1 MEGAILLGLAG
12 IGYLMNKDD
21 DKEKHRIDTN
31 IQPKVFQNTNSSI
44 YNLNNVKDSQKYES
58 TLLKENF
65 EKTLDNQSNMVSDFN
80 AKLKEVEPKS
90 DIIMGLDG
98 NPIEKKNFL
107 MNDQGITVEPFYSG
121 NGPAGI
127 DFNRNTGLDR
137 HQGMSDYRYIHRE
150 SRHNGVNLHGP
161 PQPYANGNPY
171 GMADSGPAM
180 DQSRY
185 DPGMYRTN
193 DLPFEQ
199 ERVAHIDQKSDINR
213 DVGEIFAQRN
223 GIDNLRA
230 LSNPKLSFEGKVI
243 AGKGIDERGIE
254 GQVFKNLPNQDY
266 EQNPNQWL
274 VTTGAV
280 DAGMIR
286 PAEILPETNRQ
297 YLNRQDLGTPG
308 TSVNMSEEKRP
319 MFKKS
324 DRQQLD
330 SDTIRNAYGKEIFI
344 DAEHGQSSYKVYPNE
359 REVTSERTYE
369 GNTTFFVPNETVH
382 QQDPAKRSLKETTIN
397 PANPNGFTQTVTTS
411 PEERLYDSVKT
422 SKKETVLFEH
432 TGNARGSTLQEM
444 AQDQYFRADLNPN
457 KEIISQ
463 GREPTPESTKLA
475 NGMDT
480 INMDIKKIESD
491 YFTHHQTGVDR
502 VYQALPRRE
511 QCEYTRDKDTLDNDK
526 LAYRI
531 EGDLLDP
538 FKHNPYTHSLHS
550 FAY

>member
-31 IQPKVFQNTNSSI
+31 IKPDIFQNTNSSI
-44 YNLNNVKDSQKYES
+44 YNLNNVADSQKFES
-58 TLLKENF
+58 KLVNQNF
-65 EKTLDNQSNMVSDFN
+65 EKTLDNQSNMVSDYN
-80 AKLKEVEPKS
+80 AKLKEIEPTS

-98 NPIEKKNFL
+98 NPIQKKDFL
-107 MNDQGITVEPFYSG
+107 MNDQGIKVEPFYSG

-127 DFNRNTGLDR
+127 DFTRNTGLDR

-150 SRHNGVNLHGP
+150 ARHNGVNLHGP
-161 PQPYANGNPY
+161 PQPYANGNPF
-171 GMADSGPAM
+171 GAPDSGPAM
-180 DQSRY
+180 NQDRY
-185 DPGMYRTN
+185 DPGMYKTN
-193 DLPFEQ
+193 ELPFEQ
-199 ERVAHIDQKSDINR
+199 QRIAHIDQKSDINR

-223 GIDNLRA
+223 GVDNIRA

-254 GQVFKNLPNQDY
+254 GQVFKHLPDRDY

-280 DAGMIR
+280 EAGTIR

-308 TSVNMSEEKRP
+308 SSVNMSEEKRP

-369 GNTTFFVPNETVH
+369 GNTAYFVPGETIH
-382 QQDPAKRSLKETTIN
+382 LQDPVKRSLKETTIN

-411 PEERLYDSVKT
+411 PEEHLYDTVRT
-422 SKKETVLFEH
+422 SKKETVLFDH

-457 KEIISQ
+457 KEIIAK

-475 NGMDT
+475 NGVDT

-491 YFTHHQTGVDR
+491 YFNHHQTGVER
-502 VYQALPRRE
+502 VYQNIPTE
-511 QCEYTRDKDTLDNDK
+511 NSCEYTRDKDTLDNDK

>member
-65 EKTLDNQSNMVSDFN
+65 EKTLDNQSNMISDFN
-80 AKLKEVEPKS
+80 AKLKEVEPTS

-137 HQGMSDYRYIHRE
+137 HQGMSNYRYIHRE

-161 PQPYANGNPY
+161 PQPYANGNPF
-171 GMADSGPAM
+171 GMTDSGPAM

-213 DVGEIFAQRN
+213 DVGELFAQRN
-223 GIDNLRA
+223 GIDNIRA

-254 GQVFKNLPNQDY
+254 GQVFKNLPKQDY

-274 VTTGAV
+274 VTTGAL
-280 DAGMIR
+280 DADRIR
-286 PAEILPETNRQ
+286 PAQILPETNRQ

-308 TSVNMSEEKRP
+308 SSVNMSEEKRP

-324 DRQQLD
+324 DKQQLE

-369 GNTTFFVPNETVH
+369 GNTAFFVPSETVH

-411 PEERLYDSVKT
+411 PEEHLYDTVRT
-422 SKKETVLFEH
+422 SKKETVLFDH

-444 AQDQYFRADLNPN
+444 AQDQYFRAELNPN
-457 KEIISQ
+457 KEIIAQ
-463 GREPTPESTKLA
+463 GRDPTPESTKLV

-491 YFTHHQTGVDR
+491 YFNHHQTGVDR
-502 VYQALPRRE
+502 VYQVLPKRE
-511 QCEYTRDKDTLDNDK
+511 KCEYTRDKDTLDNDK
-526 LAYRI
+526 IAYRI

-538 FKHNPYTHSLHS
+538 FKHNPYTQSLHS

>member
-31 IQPKVFQNTNSSI
+31 IKPDIFQNTNSSI
-44 YNLNNVKDSQKYES
+44 YNLNNVADSQKFES
-58 TLLKENF
+58 KLVNQNF
-65 EKTLDNQSNMVSDFN
+65 EKTLDNQSNMVSDYN
-80 AKLKEVEPKS
+80 AKLKEIEPTS

-98 NPIEKKNFL
+98 NPIQKKDFL
-107 MNDQGITVEPFYSG
+107 INDQGIKVEPFYSG

-127 DFNRNTGLDR
+127 DFTRNTGLDR

-150 SRHNGVNLHGP
+150 ARHNGVNLHGP
-161 PQPYANGNPY
+161 PQPYANGNPF
-171 GMADSGPAM
+171 GAPDSGPAM
-180 DQSRY
+180 NQDRY
-185 DPGMYRTN
+185 DPGMYKTN
-193 DLPFEQ
+193 ELPFEQ
-199 ERVAHIDQKSDINR
+199 QRIAHIDQKSDINR

-223 GIDNLRA
+223 GVDNIRA

-254 GQVFKNLPNQDY
+254 GQVFKHLPDRDY

-280 DAGMIR
+280 EAGTIR

-308 TSVNMSEEKRP
+308 SSVNMSEEKRP

-369 GNTTFFVPNETVH
+369 GNTAYFVPGETIH
-382 QQDPAKRSLKETTIN
+382 LQDPVKRSLKETTIN

-411 PEERLYDSVKT
+411 PEEHLYDTVRT
-422 SKKETVLFEH
+422 SKKETVLFDH

-457 KEIISQ
+457 KEIIAK

-475 NGMDT
+475 NGVDT

-491 YFTHHQTGVDR
+491 YFNHHQTGVER
-502 VYQALPRRE
+502 VYQNIPTE
-511 QCEYTRDKDTLDNDK
+511 NSCEYTRDKDTLDNDK

>member
-31 IQPKVFQNTNSSI
+31 IKPDIFQNTNSSI
-44 YNLNNVKDSQKYES
+44 YNLNNVADSQKFES
-58 TLLKENF
+58 KLVNQNF
-65 EKTLDNQSNMVSDFN
+65 EKTLDNQSNMVSDYN
-80 AKLKEVEPKS
+80 AKLKEIEPTS

-98 NPIEKKNFL
+98 NPIQKKDFL
-107 MNDQGITVEPFYSG
+107 MNDQGIKVEPFYSG

-127 DFNRNTGLDR
+127 DFTRNTGLDR

-150 SRHNGVNLHGP
+150 ARHNGVNLHGP
-161 PQPYANGNPY
+161 PQPYANGNPF
-171 GMADSGPAM
+171 GAPDSGPAM
-180 DQSRY
+180 NQDRY
-185 DPGMYRTN
+185 DPGMYKTN
-193 DLPFEQ
+193 ELPFEQ
-199 ERVAHIDQKSDINR
+199 QRIAHIDQKSDINR

-223 GIDNLRA
+223 GVDNIRA

-254 GQVFKNLPNQDY
+254 GQVFKHLPDRDY

-280 DAGMIR
+280 DANLIR

-308 TSVNMSEEKRP
+308 SSVNMSEEKRP

-369 GNTTFFVPNETVH
+369 GNTAYFVPGETIH
-382 QQDPAKRSLKETTIN
+382 LQDPVKRSLKETTIN

-411 PEERLYDSVKT
+411 PEEHLYDTVRT
-422 SKKETVLFEH
+422 SKKETVLFDH

-457 KEIISQ
+457 KEIIAK

-475 NGMDT
+475 NGVDT

-491 YFTHHQTGVDR
+491 YFNHHQTGVER
-502 VYQALPRRE
+502 VYQNIPTE
-511 QCEYTRDKDTLDNDK
+511 NSCEYTRDKDTLDNDK